1 MKRIGLVYLSPNFD
15 SVPSLC
21 NTVILLRQH
30 GYFVDIYTFA
40 RLDFGVPKFGDGV
53 NVTILPPLEFDPI
66 YPASSWYGPVGN
78 SLVSRLRGRLRILR
92 VVSSRIR
99 ALLRSF
105 GESFTAIKRHRQ
117 NPYQCFIGVDP
128 NGLVKAHALSRFIR
142 VPVVYYS
149 LELFLSDELTG
160 FWQKRLKRIERLLS
174 RKAPFIIIQDQLR
187 AALLA
192 EDNKLPEDKFVL
204 VPNSPFGQAHSRTS
218 DYWHRKFELPKDAKI
233 VLHAG
238 SFGDWTGID
247 QIAKSTKNWPKN
259 WVLVIHTR
267 NNKESSEEVKEL
279 QSLVSPDR
287 VFFSLKGVSREEFDE
302 LVDAAHVGIAF
313 YIPSGD
319 VYSQKNIEIIG
330 MSSGKISYSLKAGNP
345 VIVNATSSICK
356 FVQDEGC
363 GLVVEK
369 PETIGE
375 SLSEIDQ
382 DYDAFSERAKDAFN
396 NHFDSSGGFSSVLD
410 QIDAL

>member
-1 MKRIGLVYLSPNFD
+1 M
-15 SVPSLC
+15 PSLC
-21 NTVILLRQH
+21 NTVVLLRRH
-30 GYFVDIYTFA
+30 GYLVDIYTLA
-40 RLDFGVPKFGDGV
+40 RPDFKIPEFGDGV
-53 NVTILPPLEFDPI
+53 NVTILPRVDFDPI

-99 ALLRSF
+99 ASLKSF
-105 GESFTAIKRHRQ
+105 GELLMVAGRHRQ
-117 NPYQCFIGVDP
+117 KPYQCFIGVDP
-128 NGLVKAHALSRFIR
+128 NGLVKAHALSRFIC

-160 FWQKRLKRIERLLS
+160 FWQRRLKKRERLLS
-174 RKAPFIIIQDQLR
+174 RKAPFIIIQDHLR
-187 AALLA
+187 AGLLV
-192 EDNKLPEDKFVL
+192 EDNKLPADKFVL
-204 VPNSPFGQAHSRTS
+204 VPNSPFGKAHTRTS
-218 DYWHRKFELPKDAKI
+218 DYWHRKFGLPKDKKI

-279 QSLVSPDR
+279 QALVSPDR

-302 LVDAAHVGIAF
+302 LVDAAHIGIAF

-319 VYSQKNIEIIG
+319 VYSQKNIETIG

-345 VIVNATSSICK
+345 VIVNATSSISK
-356 FVQDEGC
+356 FVQEEGC
-363 GLVVEK
+363 GLVVEE
-369 PETIGE
+369 PESISE

-382 DYDAFSERAKDAFN
+382 AYDAFSERAKDAFN
-396 NHFDSSGGFSSVLD
+396 NHFDSSKGFSLVLD
-410 QIDAL
+410 RIEAF